1 MSDTKTEVLDHL
13 KKVLI
18 DLFELEEEQLT
29 PDAKLYDD
37 LDIDSIDTIDLLI
50 ELKKYVGKEISVEA
64 FVDVETIGDVAEII
78 ATMK

>member
-1 MSDTKTEVLDHL
+1 MPDTKNEVLDHL

-50 ELKKYVGKEISVEA
+50 ELKKYVGKEIAIDE
-64 FVDVETIGDVAEII
+64 FVDVETIDDVAEII
-78 ATMK
+78 AKMK